1 MRMSINTLT
10 QFCPAPAIP
19 PSPSTSTVP
28 FLSAYFMLDPRPIN
42 SYNATSLTKFRRMKG
57 DS

>member
-1 MRMSINTLT
+1 MRMSIDTLT
-10 QFCPAPAIP
+10 QFGQAPVIP
-19 PSPSTSTVP
+19 PSPSTAP

-42 SYNATSLTKFRRMKG
+42 CYNATSLTKFRRMKG